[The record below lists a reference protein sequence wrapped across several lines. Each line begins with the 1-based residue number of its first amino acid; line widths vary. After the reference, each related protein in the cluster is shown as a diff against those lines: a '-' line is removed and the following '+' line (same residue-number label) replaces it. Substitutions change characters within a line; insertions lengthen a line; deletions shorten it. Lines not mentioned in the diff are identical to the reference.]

1 VSRTDEHQNLLE
13 PRHPKLL
20 AAAVFV
26 AAALTLCWPML
37 AGGFLL
43 GDDQYVAGYS
53 FRLFGAEMVRQTG
66 SIPQW
71 NPYLFGGMPFVAAM
85 HGDIFYPTAWLR
97 WILPIDTA
105 MNLAFA
111 GHLVLA
117 GFAMYLLLRALGTGW
132 SAGGG
137 GGLAYEMTGIVA
149 SLVNPGHDGKLFVSA
164 LAPLAFL
171 ALVRAVRDRN
181 PAGYALL
188 ALVVGLGLLSPHY
201 QMTYYL
207 LVAAGIW
214 TLYLA
219 FYAPDRPEHLRWPVV
234 LGLALAAVA
243 VGVALS
249 AVQALP
255 FLSYIPFSPRGEG
268 GASGGWE
275 YAVSYSMPPE
285 ELFSTVLPQFNGMLE
300 SYWGRNFFKL
310 HTEYLGAAVVV
321 LASLGLRDRGRTRLV
336 RGLGVIAVLFLL
348 VALGGHTPF
357 YSLWYEV
364 MPMMKKVRAPGMAF
378 FLVALPV
385 AIYAAFGTDRLLRRE
400 VSLRSLAIP
409 LAVLAGLGL
418 LGAIGVLES
427 VATLFAS
434 SQQAP
439 KLMANAPELQRG
451 ALRLLVVSLV
461 AGGVLW
467 AIWAGRLGGVVA
479 TAGLAAVVVADL
491 WSVDR
496 RFFDFEAPASE
507 LFSDDA
513 ITERLGQEPK
523 PFRVLD
529 VGVYPG
535 SVLMAYQV
543 QNVLGYHGNELR
555 FYDDLLGG
563 KNVWQNVGNPNLHDL
578 LAVQYLILPDSQ
590 EVPGFRAL
598 SGRTPT
604 THGGGGLL
612 YQRDSAARYVRV
624 VASAAKLP
632 EDQTVAT
639 VIDPRFPLND
649 VVLLP
654 DTASVAPDPIRA
666 GAPDTTAVQARL
678 TEWKPGSMRI
688 ALEGRD
694 SRPRYLLV
702 SESWYK
708 DWHARVDDTPAPV
721 HRADHALMAVVI
733 PPGAKEIALHFESP
747 EYAQGKVISLLAL
760 LAIAGLYGGT
770 LLARR
775 RAAHG

>member
-1 VSRTDEHQNLLE
+1 MFT
-13 PRHPKLL
+13 
-20 AAAVFV
+20 

-37 AGGFLL
+37 TGRFLL

-53 FRLFGAEMVRQTG
+53 FRLFGAEMFRQTG

-111 GHLVLA
+111 LHLVLA

-132 SAGGG
+132 TAGLV

-171 ALVRAVRDRN
+171 ALLRAVRDRN

-214 TLYLA
+214 TLYLV
-219 FYAPDRPEHLRWPVV
+219 FYAPDRPEQIRWPVV
-234 LGLALAAVA
+234 LGLALGAVT

-321 LASLGLRDRGRTRLV
+321 LAALGLRDRGRTRLV
-336 RGLGVIAVLFLL
+336 RGLGVIALLFLL

-357 YSLWYEV
+357 YSVWYEV

-418 LGAIGVLES
+418 LGSIGVLES
-427 VATLFAS
+427 VATLFVS

-451 ALRLLVVSLV
+451 GLRLLVVTLL
-461 AGGVLW
+461 AGGIFW
-467 AIWAGRLGGVVA
+467 AIWAGRLRGGVA
-479 TAGLAAVVVADL
+479 TAALAAVVVADL

-513 ITERLGQEPK
+513 ITERLRQEPK
-523 PFRVLD
+523 PLRVLD

-535 SVLMAYQV
+535 SVLMAYHV

-563 KNVWQNVGNPNLHDL
+563 KNVWRNVGNPNLHDL

-590 EVPGFRAL
+590 EVPGFHAL

-612 YQRDSAARYVRV
+612 YQRDSAAQYVRV

-654 DTASVAPDPIRA
+654 DTASVSPDPIRA

-678 TEWKPGSMRI
+678 TEWKPGSIRI
-688 ALEGRD
+688 ALEGSD

-702 SESWYK
+702 SE
-708 DWHARVDDTPAPV
+708 
-721 HRADHALMAVVI
+721 
-733 PPGAKEIALHFESP
+733 
-747 EYAQGKVISLLAL
+747 
-760 LAIAGLYGGT
+760 
-770 LLARR
+770 
-775 RAAHG
+775 

>member
-1 VSRTDEHQNLLE
+1 MSRADEPQTLLE
-13 PRHPKLL
+13 PQYPKLL
-20 AAAVFV
+20 AFMVFT
-26 AAALTLCWPML
+26 AGALTLCWPML
-37 AGGFLL
+37 TGQFLL

-53 FRLFGAEMVRQTG
+53 FRLYGAEMFRQTG

-97 WILPIDTA
+97 WFLPIDTA
-105 MNLAFA
+105 MNLGFA
-111 GHLVLA
+111 IHLVLA
-117 GFAMYLLLRALGTGW
+117 GFTMYLLLRALGTGW
-132 SAGGG
+132 AAGLV
-137 GGLAYEMTGIVA
+137 GGLAYEMSGIVA

-171 ALVRAVRDRN
+171 ALLRAVRDRN

-219 FYAPDRPEHLRWPVV
+219 FFAPDRSEQLRWPVV

-268 GASGGWE
+268 GGSGGWE

-321 LASLGLRDRGRTRLV
+321 LAALGLRDRSRTRLV
-336 RGLGVIAVLFLL
+336 RALGVIGLLFLL

-357 YSLWYEV
+357 YGLWYEV

-385 AIYAAFGTDRLLRRE
+385 AIYAGFGIDRLLRGE
-400 VSLRSLAIP
+400 VSLRSLATP

-418 LGAIGVLES
+418 LGALGVLES
-427 VATLFAS
+427 VATLFVS

-439 KLMANAPELQRG
+439 KLLANAPELQRG
-451 ALRLLVVSLV
+451 ALRLLVVTLL
-461 AGGVLW
+461 AGGVFW
-467 AIWAGRLGGVVA
+467 AIWVGRLGGAAA
-479 TAGLAAVVVADL
+479 TAALVAVVVTDL

-496 RFFDFEAPASE
+496 RFFDFQAPASE
-507 LFSDDA
+507 RFSDDA
-513 ITERLGQEPK
+513 ITQRLRQEPK

-535 SVLMAYQV
+535 SVLMAYDV
-543 QNVLGYHGNELR
+543 QSVLGYHGNELR

-563 KNVWQNVGNPNLHDL
+563 KNVWRNVGSPNLHDL
-578 LAVQYLILPDSQ
+578 LGVQYLILPDSQ
-590 EVPGFRAL
+590 EVPGFHAV
-598 SGRTPT
+598 SGRAPT
-604 THGGGGLL
+604 RHGGEGLL

-632 EDQTVAT
+632 EDQVVAT

-654 DTASVAPDPIRA
+654 DTASVSPDPIQA
-666 GAPDTTAVQARL
+666 GTPDTTAVQARL

-688 ALEGRD
+688 ALGGSDPRA
-694 SRPRYLLV
+694 RYLLV
-702 SESWYK
+702 SETWYK
-708 DWHARVDDTPAPV
+708 DWHARVDGAPAPV

-733 PPGAKEIALHFESP
+733 PPGAKEIALDFESP
-747 EYAQGKVISLLAL
+747 EYARGKLISLLAL

-770 LLARR
+770 LVARR
-775 RAAHG
+775 RATHG

>member
-1 VSRTDEHQNLLE
+1 
-13 PRHPKLL
+13 
-20 AAAVFV
+20 
-26 AAALTLCWPML
+26 
-37 AGGFLL
+37 
-43 GDDQYVAGYS
+43 
-53 FRLFGAEMVRQTG
+53 
-66 SIPQW
+66 
-71 NPYLFGGMPFVAAM
+71 
-85 HGDIFYPTAWLR
+85 
-97 WILPIDTA
+97 
-105 MNLAFA
+105 
-111 GHLVLA
+111 
-117 GFAMYLLLRALGTGW
+117 
-132 SAGGG
+132 
-137 GGLAYEMTGIVA
+137 
-149 SLVNPGHDGKLFVSA
+149 
-164 LAPLAFL
+164 
-171 ALVRAVRDRN
+171 
-181 PAGYALL
+181 
-188 ALVVGLGLLSPHY
+188 
-201 QMTYYL
+201 
-207 LVAAGIW
+207 
-214 TLYLA
+214 
-219 FYAPDRPEHLRWPVV
+219 
-234 LGLALAAVA
+234 
-243 VGVALS
+243 
-249 AVQALP
+249 
-255 FLSYIPFSPRGEG
+255 
-268 GASGGWE
+268 
-275 YAVSYSMPPE
+275 MPPE

-321 LASLGLRDRGRTRLV
+321 LALLGLRDRGRTRLV
-336 RGLGVIAVLFLL
+336 RGLGVIALLFLL

-427 VATLFAS
+427 VATLFVS

-451 ALRLLVVSLV
+451 ALRLLVVGLS
-461 AGGVLW
+461 AGGVFW

-513 ITERLGQEPK
+513 VTERLRQEPK

-563 KNVWQNVGNPNLHDL
+563 KNVWRNVGNPNLHDL

-590 EVPGFRAL
+590 EVPGFHAL
-598 SGRTPT
+598 SVRTPT

-612 YQRDSAARYVRV
+612 YQRDSAAQYVRV

-632 EDQTVAT
+632 EDQAVAT

-654 DTASVAPDPIRA
+654 DTASVSPDPIRA
-666 GAPDTTAVQARL
+666 GTPDTTAVQARL

-688 ALEGRD
+688 ALQGRD
-694 SRPRYLLV
+694 SQPRYLLV